1 MDNVFNLFSTV
12 INCLFCILALVI
24 FIGIFIRVFKGR
36 VSKTVELPAV
46 VVNKQRYE
54 KEVYSKMA
62 IPKIKR
68 ECIVTF
74 LCGSKRLSF
83 EVSEYSY
90 DGLELNQEGILTYKG
105 SQFLDFKAE
114 NTK

>member
-12 INCLFCILALVI
+12 FNCLLCILALII
-24 FIGIFIRVFKGR
+24 FIGIFIRVFKHSF
-36 VSKTVELPAV
+36 SKTVESPAV
-46 VVNKQRYE
+46 VINKQRYE
-54 KEVYSKMA
+54 KEVYYKMA
-62 IPKIKR
+62 VPKIKR

-74 LCGSKRLSF
+74 LCGNKRLSF

-90 DGLELNQEGILTYKG
+90 DGLELNQEGMLTYKG
-105 SQFLDFKAE
+105 SRFLDFNAT